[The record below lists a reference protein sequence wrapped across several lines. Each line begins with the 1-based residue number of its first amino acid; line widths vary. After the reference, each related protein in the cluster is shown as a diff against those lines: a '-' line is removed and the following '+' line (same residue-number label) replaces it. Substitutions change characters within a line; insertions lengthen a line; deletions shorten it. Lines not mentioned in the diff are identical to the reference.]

1 MATLRREIP
10 VASGATPVWQKLR
23 DFGQVHTKVAPG
35 FLTDLKMDKGDRILT
50 FFNGLVARERLVTLD
65 DENCRLVYSVVEGQ
79 ASHYNAAVQVF
90 PEGDGSRV
98 VWTIDLLP
106 NELAPAIGGMMDEA
120 VKVMR
125 KSVGLIAPP
134 PSYAVRPGGGGLRR
148 SSSCRSEI
156 LKTSSDAT
164 PSLPSPV

>member
-1 MATLRREIP
+1 MATLKREVP
-10 VASGATPVWQKLR
+10 VANGAAAVWQKLR

-35 FLTDLKMDKGDRILT
+35 FLTALKIDKGDRVLT
-50 FFNGLVARERLVTLD
+50 FFNGMVARERLVTLD
-65 DENCRLVYSVVEGQ
+65 DEQCRLVYSVVDGQ

-106 NELAPAIGGMMDEA
+106 NELAPAIGGMMDAA

-125 KSVGLIAPP
+125 KTLAEGCPAP
-134 PSYAVRPGGGGLRR
+134 
-148 SSSCRSEI
+148 SS
-156 LKTSSDAT
+156 
-164 PSLPSPV
+164 